1 MENFSEKIQSLR
13 NEYSDLDLKV
23 DDLNLNPITQFT
35 RWLDEAIETKI
46 YEPNAMVLA
55 TINENKPRS
64 RYVLFKNI
72 VEDKLIFHTHYESPK
87 ALEIFSNPNVSG
99 IFYWAEIHRQIR
111 FQGIAKKA
119 SSKISDEYFT
129 SRPRGGQLSAWASKQ
144 SRLISSREDVTNKID
159 ELDKKYKNQE
169 IPRPEFWGGF
179 EIDIH
184 YWEFWQGRR
193 NRTHDR
199 FCYTQKNRDWNIE
212 RMSP

>member
-1 MENFSEKIQSLR
+1 MDNLSEQIKSLR
-13 NEYSDLDLKV
+13 NEYSDLDLLLE
-23 DDLNLNPITQFT
+23 DLSKNPIQQF
-35 RWLDEAIETKI
+35 RKWLDEAIETKI

-55 TINENKPRS
+55 TSNNEMPRS

-72 VEDKLIFHTHYESPK
+72 IEDKIIFHTHYESPK

-99 IFYWAEIHRQIR
+99 IFYWAEIHRQVR

-129 SRPRGGQLSAWASKQ
+129 SRPRGGQLSAWASYQ
-144 SRLISSREDVTNKID
+144 SRLISSRDDITKKID
-159 ELDKKYKNQE
+159 ELNEKYKNQE
-169 IPRPEFWGGF
+169 IPRPDFWGGF
-179 EIDIH
+179 EIDIQ

-199 FCYTQKNRDWNIE
+199 FCYTQNNSGWDIE

>member
-55 TINENKPRS
+55 TVNENKPRS

-179 EIDIH
+179 EIDIQ

>member
-13 NEYSDLDLKV
+13 NEYSDQDLLLK
-23 DDLNLNPITQFT
+23 DLSKNPIQQF
-35 RWLDEAIETKI
+35 RKWLDEAIETKI

-55 TINENKPRS
+55 TSNNEMPRS

-72 VEDKLIFHTHYESPK
+72 VDDKLIFHTHYESPK
-87 ALEIFSNPNVSG
+87 AFEIFSNPNVSG

-119 SSKISDEYFT
+119 SSKISDDYFA
-129 SRPRGGQLSAWASKQ
+129 SRPRGGQLSAWASEQ
-144 SRLISSREDVTNKID
+144 SRLISSREDVTKKID

-169 IPRPEFWGGF
+169 IPRPEFWGAF
-179 EIDIH
+179 EIDIQ

>member
-1 MENFSEKIQSLR
+1 MENLSEQIKSLR
-13 NEYSDLDLKV
+13 NEYSDLDLLLE
-23 DDLNLNPITQFT
+23 DLSKNPIQQF
-35 RWLDEAIETKI
+35 RKWLDEAIETKI

-55 TINENKPRS
+55 TSYNESPRS

-72 VEDKLIFHTHYESPK
+72 IEDKIIFHTHYESPK

-111 FQGIAKKA
+111 FQGIAKKT
-119 SSKISDEYFT
+119 SSKISDEYFAT
-129 SRPRGGQLSAWASKQ
+129 RPRGGQLSAWASSQ
-144 SRLISSREDVTNKID
+144 SSLISSREEVTKKISMLD
-159 ELDKKYKNQE
+159 EKYKNKE
-169 IPRPEFWGGF
+169 IPRPDFWGGF
-179 EIDIH
+179 EIDVN

-199 FCYTQKNRDWNIE
+199 FCYTQNNNDWNIE

>member
-35 RWLDEAIETKI
+35 SWLDEAIETKI

-55 TINENKPRS
+55 TVNENTPRS
-64 RYVLFKNI
+64 RFVLFKNI
-72 VEDKLIFHTHYESPK
+72 VNNKIIFHTHYESPK
-87 ALEIFSNPNVSG
+87 AMEILANPSVSG
-99 IFYWAEIHRQIR
+99 IFYWAEIHRQVR

-119 SSKISDEYFT
+119 DSEISDDYFQT
-129 SRPRGGQLSAWASKQ
+129 RPRGGQLSAWASAQ
-144 SRLISSREDVTNKID
+144 SSIIETRDDVTKKIE
-159 ELDKKYKNQE
+159 ELEKKYKNKQ

-179 EIDIH
+179 EIEVN

-199 FCYTQKNRDWNIE
+199 FCYNQINSGWDIE
-212 RMSP
+212 RMAP

>member
-55 TINENKPRS
+55 TSYKETPRS

-179 EIDIH
+179 EIDIQ

>member
-1 MENFSEKIQSLR
+1 MDNLSEQIKSLR
-13 NEYSDLDLKV
+13 NEYSDLDLLLE
-23 DDLNLNPITQFT
+23 DLSKNPIQQF
-35 RWLDEAIETKI
+35 RKWLDEAIETKI

-55 TINENKPRS
+55 TSNNEMPRS

-72 VEDKLIFHTHYESPK
+72 IEDKIIFHTHYESPK

-99 IFYWAEIHRQIR
+99 IFYWAEIHRQVR

-119 SSKISDEYFT
+119 SSKISDKYFA
-129 SRPRGGQLSAWASKQ
+129 SRPRGGQLSAWASYQ
-144 SRLISSREDVTNKID
+144 SRLISSRDDVTKKID
-159 ELDKKYKNQE
+159 ELNEKYKNQE
-169 IPRPEFWGGF
+169 IPRPDFWGGF
-179 EIDIH
+179 EIDIQ

-199 FCYTQKNRDWNIE
+199 FCYTQSNNGWDIE

>member
-1 MENFSEKIQSLR
+1 MDNLSEQIKSLR
-13 NEYSDLDLKV
+13 NEYSNLDLLIE
-23 DDLNLNPITQFT
+23 DLSKNPIQQF
-35 RWLDEAIETKI
+35 RKWLDEAIETEI

-55 TINENKPRS
+55 TSNNEMPRS

-72 VEDKLIFHTHYESPK
+72 IEDKIIFHTHYESPK

-99 IFYWAEIHRQIR
+99 IFYWPEIHRQVR

-119 SSKISDEYFT
+119 SSKISDEYFA
-129 SRPRGGQLSAWASKQ
+129 SRPRGGQLSAWASYQ
-144 SRLISSREDVTNKID
+144 SRLISSRDDVTKKID
-159 ELDKKYKNQE
+159 ELNEKYKNQE
-169 IPRPEFWGGF
+169 IPRPDFWGGF
-179 EIDIH
+179 EIDIQ

-199 FCYTQKNRDWNIE
+199 FCYTQNNSGWDIE

>member
-1 MENFSEKIQSLR
+1 MDNLSEKIKQLR
-13 NEYSDLDLKV
+13 NEYSDSDFLIEHLDK
-23 DDLNLNPITQFT
+23 NPVKQFT
-35 RWLDEAIETKI
+35 KWLDDAIETKI

-55 TINENKPRS
+55 TSVDDQPRS

-87 ALEIFSNPNVSG
+87 ALEMLANPNISG
-99 IFYWAEIHRQIR
+99 IFYWAEIHRQVR

-119 SSKISDEYFT
+119 DKTISDEYFST
-129 SRPRGGQLSAWASKQ
+129 RPRGGQLSAWASVQ
-144 SRLISSREDVTNKID
+144 SSIIQNREEVTNKIA
-159 ELDKKYKNQE
+159 ELDKKFENQE
-169 IPRPEFWGGF
+169 VPRPDFWGGF
-179 EIDIH
+179 EIEVN

-199 FCYTQKNRDWNIE
+199 FCYTQNTQGWNIE

>member
-23 DDLNLNPITQFT
+23 DALNSKPITQFT

-64 RYVLFKNI
+64 RFVLFKNI
-72 VEDKLIFHTHYESPK
+72 VNDNLIFHTHYESPK
-87 ALEIFSNPNVSG
+87 AMEIFANPSVSG
-99 IFYWAEIHRQIR
+99 IFYWAEIHRQVR
-111 FQGIAKKA
+111 FQGKAKKA
-119 SSKISDEYFT
+119 DAKISDEYFK
-129 SRPRGGQLSAWASKQ
+129 SRPRGGQLSAWASAQ
-144 SRLISSREDVTNKID
+144 SNIISSREDVTNRIE
-159 ELDKKYKNQE
+159 ELDKEYEDKE
-169 IPRPEFWGGF
+169 IPRPDFWGGF
-179 EIDIH
+179 SIEVN

-199 FCYTQKNRDWNIE
+199 FSYKQEDTSWKIE

>member
-179 EIDIH
+179 EIDIQ

>member
-1 MENFSEKIQSLR
+1 MENLSEQIKSLR
-13 NEYSDLDLKV
+13 NEYSDLDLLLE
-23 DDLNLNPITQFT
+23 DLSKNPIQQF
-35 RWLDEAIETKI
+35 RKWLDEAIETKI

-55 TINENKPRS
+55 TSYKETPRS

-72 VEDKLIFHTHYESPK
+72 IEDKIIFHTHYESPK

-111 FQGIAKKA
+111 FQGITRKV
-119 SSKISDEYFT
+119 SSQISDEYFAT
-129 SRPRGGQLSAWASKQ
+129 RPRGGQLSAWASDQ
-144 SRLISSREDVTNKID
+144 SRIISSREDVTKKID
-159 ELDKKYKNQE
+159 ELDEKYKDQE
-169 IPRPEFWGGF
+169 IPRPESWGGF
-179 EIDIH
+179 EIEVQ

-199 FCYTQKNRDWNIE
+199 FCYTQNNSGWDIE

>member
-1 MENFSEKIQSLR
+1 MENFSEKIHSLR

-35 RWLDEAIETKI
+35 SWLDEAIETKI

-55 TINENKPRS
+55 TVNENTPRS
-64 RYVLFKNI
+64 RFVLFKNI
-72 VEDKLIFHTHYESPK
+72 VNNNLIFHTHYESPK
-87 ALEIFSNPNVSG
+87 AMEILANPSVSG
-99 IFYWAEIHRQIR
+99 IFYWAEIHRQVR

-119 SSKISDEYFT
+119 DSEISDDYFQT
-129 SRPRGGQLSAWASKQ
+129 RPRGGQLSAWASAQ
-144 SRLISSREDVTNKID
+144 SSIIETRDDVTKKIE
-159 ELDKKYKNQE
+159 ELEKQYKNKQ

-179 EIDIH
+179 AIEVN

-199 FCYTQKNRDWNIE
+199 FCYNQINSGWDIE
-212 RMSP
+212 RMAP

>member
-1 MENFSEKIQSLR
+1 MDNLSEQIKSLR
-13 NEYSDLDLKV
+13 NEYSNLDLLIE
-23 DDLNLNPITQFT
+23 DLSKNPIQQF
-35 RWLDEAIETKI
+35 RKWLDEAIETEI

-55 TINENKPRS
+55 TSNNEMPRS

-72 VEDKLIFHTHYESPK
+72 IEDKIIFHTHYESPK

-99 IFYWAEIHRQIR
+99 IFYWAEIHRQVR

-119 SSKISDEYFT
+119 SSKISDEYFA
-129 SRPRGGQLSAWASKQ
+129 SRPRGGQLSAWASYQ
-144 SRLISSREDVTNKID
+144 SRLISSRDDVTKKID
-159 ELDKKYKNQE
+159 ELNEKYKNQE
-169 IPRPEFWGGF
+169 IPRPDFWGGF
-179 EIDIH
+179 EIDIQ

-199 FCYTQKNRDWNIE
+199 FCYTQNNSGWDIE

>member
-23 DDLNLNPITQFT
+23 DDLNINPITQFT

-179 EIDIH
+179 EIDIQ